1 MLEIFVI
8 EDRQLDIGPQLDW
21 SLTGWRFASAGAFLP
36 VIWVYNHFAGADDSI
51 RSCD

>member
-21 SLTGWRFASAGAFLP
+21 SLTGWRLASAGAFLT
-36 VIWVYNHFAGADDSI
+36 VIWVYKIGRA
-51 RSCD
+51 SCRERV